1 MKQFIWMLC
10 GIFLSGLLLGTLSA
24 CGADQ
29 FSTCVIITEKAS
41 PAPKAAPAPAEQPED
56 PPAPQDAPKPGTSI
70 TAEEDEARRL
80 AYGKALWDMYLLGL
94 LPGGEELGRATELG
108 PQEGNEFAL
117 CDVNGDGAEEL
128 VVYWTTVCVAGMR
141 GLVYGYGDGE
151 LQMELSEFPAL
162 TFYDNGTLRADW
174 SHNQGWAMDFWPHT
188 LYRYEPEAGTYAEA
202 GAVDAWDSRRN
213 PGAFPKDVDA
223 DGDGLVYFLLS
234 GNRNWGRITVPE
246 GGTYETWTVPPVDG
260 AAYEAWRDS
269 LLGGAEEIEPA
280 FQPLTEAN
288 ISALG
293 YPKPDVTYPEP
304 VG

>member
-10 GIFLSGLLLGTLSA
+10 GIFISGLLLGSLGA

-29 FSTCVIITEKAS
+29 FGVSVITTGRS
-41 PAPKAAPAPAEQPED
+41 PAFSPAD
-56 PPAPQDAPKPGTSI
+56 PPAGTSAAPGPEE
-70 TAEEDEARRL
+70 AEVPGEALAEDTARRL
-80 AYGKALWDMYLLGL
+80 AYGKALWDMYQLGL
-94 LPGGEELGRATELG
+94 LPGGEELSRTTELG

-128 VVYWTTVCVAGMR
+128 VVYWTTACVAGMR
-141 GLVYGYGDGE
+141 GLVYGYDGGE
-151 LQMELSEFPAL
+151 LRLELSEFPAL
-162 TFYDNGTLRADW
+162 TFYDNGALRADW

-234 GNRNWGRITVPE
+234 ENRDWGRITIPE
-246 GGTYETWTVPPVDG
+246 GGAYETWTVPPVDG

-269 LLGGAEEIEPA
+269 LLGGAEEIKPA
-280 FQPLTEAN
+280 FQPLTEEN
-288 ISALG
+288 IAALG
-293 YPKPDVTYPEP
+293 YPRPGVTYPEP
-304 VG
+304 AG

>member
-1 MKQFIWMLC
+1 MKSFIWLLC
-10 GIFLSGLLLGTLSA
+10 GIFAAGLLLGALSA
-24 CGADQ
+24 CGAERRAEAAA
-29 FSTCVIITEKAS
+29 VRGERAS
-41 PAPKAAPAPAEQPED
+41 APETAPEEVSPPEEAPPV
-56 PPAPQDAPKPGTSI
+56 P
-70 TAEEDEARRL
+70 EDEARRL
-80 AYGKALWDMYLLGL
+80 AYGKALWDMYQLGL
-94 LPGGEELGRATELG
+94 LPGGEELERTTELG

-128 VVYWTTVCVAGMR
+128 VVYWTTACVAGMR
-141 GLVYGYGDGE
+141 GLVYGYAGGE
-151 LQMELSEFPAL
+151 LRLELSEFPAL
-162 TFYDNGTLRADW
+162 TFYGNGTLRADW

-234 GNRNWGRITVPE
+234 ENRNWGRITVPE
-246 GGTYETWTVPPVDG
+246 GGAYEAWTVPPVDG

-280 FQPLTEAN
+280 FRPLTEEN
-288 ISALG
+288 IAALG

-304 VG
+304 MG